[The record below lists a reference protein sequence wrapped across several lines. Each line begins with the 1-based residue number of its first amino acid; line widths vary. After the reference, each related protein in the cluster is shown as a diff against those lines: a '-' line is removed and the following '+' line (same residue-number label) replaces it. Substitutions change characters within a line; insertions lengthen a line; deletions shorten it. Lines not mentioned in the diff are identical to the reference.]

1 MNDRD
6 FILARNSGTP
16 PVKLLFD
23 KSLKFVRIKSRLLA
37 YILEVIIIMHT
48 YNLSRW
54 VRFWIPAAI
63 FPVKP
68 VEDKFL
74 VTEK

>member
-48 YNLSRW
+48 YNFSRW
-54 VRFWIPAAI
+54 VRF
-63 FPVKP
+63 
-68 VEDKFL
+68 
-74 VTEK
+74 